1 MSSVSCYNKEITMK
15 KFFFAVCIG
24 LIVCVSSGWADRT
37 DHPNALGVFAGY
49 TGGGLPYGGLHYQR
63 WFSKFGIQAEGVGFY
78 DQTDQYFYSIMADA
92 LFPVYSNDF
101 SNLLGGSLYLFG
113 SLGHSGQSYEWEE
126 VPVEAPDSVMYDLNY
141 VKEFQAKLHVGAGI
155 GIEVVL
161 FKNFSFP
168 FHFGMGGDIPLNKT
182 ALNTLG
188 IAFTFGGGV
197 RYRF

>member
-1 MSSVSCYNKEITMK
+1 MK
-15 KFFFAVCIG
+15 KMTKKTKIITAVLLC
-24 LIVCVSSGWADRT
+24 LVLSVTSVWADIADFPT
-37 DHPNALGVFAGY
+37 ALGVFGGVS
-49 TGGGLPYGGLHYQR
+49 TGGGSGFGGLHYQR

-92 LFPVYSNDF
+92 LFPVYSDDF